1 MYKNT
6 LDLTDQEKP
15 EPSANIAVSLPKHN
29 RMWGTAYLL
38 MDSNA
43 FMKET
48 GGNKYQKITDMF
60 SNIWN
65 AYKYRVL
72 ENIYL

>member
-1 MYKNT
+1 MDINT
-6 LDLTDQEKP
+6 PELIKQEKP
-15 EPSANIAVSLPKHN
+15 EYSADITLSPPKHN
-29 RMWGTAYLL
+29 RMWGVDYLL

-43 FMKET
+43 FNE
-48 GGNKYQKITDMF
+48 YEKITDMF